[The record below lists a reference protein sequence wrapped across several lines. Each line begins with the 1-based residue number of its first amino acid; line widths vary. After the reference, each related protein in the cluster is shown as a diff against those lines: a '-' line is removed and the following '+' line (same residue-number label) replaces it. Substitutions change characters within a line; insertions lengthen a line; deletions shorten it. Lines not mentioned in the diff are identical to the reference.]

1 MPAAVVRAILPTVFA
16 LLLLIPGFAAA
27 EDTPAAAPPPGI
39 VGPSEVKLRDQAVLH
54 LPAGFIFIPRPDA
67 DEIMKHWGNSVDERF
82 LGLILP
88 AGKEDWAV
96 VADWEPS
103 GYIRDDDAK
112 NWNVDDMLEN
122 FREGT
127 KAANKERVKQ
137 GFKPLEVVGWVQKP
151 DYNSGMHQLVWSMAA
166 RNEGEPDDK
175 QSINFNTYALGREG
189 YITLNLITDLDQIGT
204 YKSQASTLLANLE
217 FIKGKQYGDFN
228 ESTDNVAEYGLA
240 ALVGGVA
247 AKKLGLFAVIAAF
260 AAKFAKL
267 IVAAVVGIG
276 VAAKRIFNRGAR

>member
-1 MPAAVVRAILPTVFA
+1 MPAVTRAFHHAMFA
-16 LLLLIPGFAAA
+16 LLLLISGFAAA
-27 EDTPAAAPPPGI
+27 EDAPAAAPQLPGI

-54 LPAGFIFIPRPDA
+54 LPAGFIFVPRPDA

-127 KAANKERVKQ
+127 KAANEERVKQ

-175 QSINFNTYALGREG
+175 PSINFNTYALGREG

-217 FIKGKQYGDFN
+217 FVKGKQYGDFN

-260 AAKFAKL
+260 VAKFAKL
-267 IVAAVVGIG
+267 IIAAVVGLGI
-276 VAAKRIFNRGAR
+276 AAKRIFKRGA